1 MWQFKGMLLK
11 YMYTF
16 IFSSICVMFQLL
28 ANNSIVESCR
38 NNPTYTE
45 ASYNPYEMEALPTIK
60 EANPYSALGQA
71 DNCQGRNGY
80 ECNMQGTHQTT
91 DDNLYMNICL
101 K

>member
-1 MWQFKGMLLK
+1 
-11 YMYTF
+11 MYTF
-16 IFSSICVMFQLL
+16 IFSSIYVVFQLL
-28 ANNSIVESCR
+28 ANSSIVESSR

-45 ASYNPYEMEALPTIK
+45 ASYNQYEMEALPTIHAI
-60 EANPYSALGQA
+60 EEENPYSALGQA

-80 ECNMQGTHQTT
+80 ECSMQGTQRTT